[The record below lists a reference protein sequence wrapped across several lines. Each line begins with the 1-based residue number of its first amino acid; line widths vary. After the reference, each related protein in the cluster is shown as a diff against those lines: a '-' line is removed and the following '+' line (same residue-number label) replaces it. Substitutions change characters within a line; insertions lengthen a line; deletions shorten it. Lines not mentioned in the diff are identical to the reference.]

1 MSLMSSSPR
10 TPDPPAP
17 GPAGGPGTPGTPE
30 AARSRSSRRTRPW
43 FVLGSLV
50 AGVLVL
56 AGLAVF
62 LPLAFRESQAPPP
75 QVPAVTRAE
84 AQGMLDR
91 AAAALRAGDHAAFLA
106 ALPTG
111 DPGAR
116 KATEAL
122 YSHLQPL
129 PWTEFGLNASPAP
142 GHPGRYIVRAYG
154 MLGRAGPADR
164 VAAERDL
171 DFAHLGSSVVL
182 TADHTPEVARREYLM
197 WTHRP
202 LAIQRNGLVVVT
214 DRRGKKRA
222 LRLADAGAAAHARLA
237 AELGLRPK
245 AAVVVSVYASL
256 EDLRASLGGGP
267 AETRIRFFS
276 NAAPRMALHY
286 YRVRDV
292 GVLGP
297 SLDGTGAW
305 LPLMLAHE
313 LTHAYTAKWFFGTK
327 HAPTFLL
334 EGLGMAVEQ
343 GRDWTP
349 LKEEVA
355 TGNQLWPLPDVIGTE
370 DLWKGNSTEQVRLGY
385 LEAGSVMLYVAH
397 RWGLDK
403 VKPFVIAVADSDL
416 TAAGVGDAVQS
427 SLGVGWDDF
436 YGGWKDYVRALP

>member
-1 MSLMSSSPR
+1 M
-10 TPDPPAP
+10 P
-17 GPAGGPGTPGTPE
+17 GPAGAPGAPGTPGP
-30 AARSRSSRRTRPW
+30 ACPRDSRRARPW
-43 FVLGSLV
+43 FLLGSL
-50 AGVLVL
+50 AAAALVL
-56 AGLAVF
+56 AGLVVF
-62 LPLAFRESQAPPP
+62 LPLAFRESQAAPP
-75 QVPAVTRAE
+75 QVRAVTRAE
-84 AQGMLDR
+84 AQALLDR

-106 ALPTG
+106 ALPTV

-116 KATEAL
+116 KAIEAL

-129 PWTEFGLNASPAP
+129 PWSGFSFAAAP
-142 GHPGRYIVRAYG
+142 SRGHPGRFVVRAYG

-171 DFAHLGSSVVL
+171 DFEHLGTRVVV
-182 TADHTPEVARREYLM
+182 AGDHTPEVARREYLM
-197 WTHRP
+197 WTHQP
-202 LAIQRNGLVVVT
+202 LVIQRNGLVVVA
-214 DRRGKKRA
+214 DRRVKKRA
-222 LRLADAGAAAHARLA
+222 LRVADAGAAARARLA

-245 AAVVVSVYASL
+245 AAVVVSVYSSL

-276 NAAPRMALHY
+276 NAVPRMALHY

-313 LTHAYTAKWFFGTK
+313 LTHAYTAKWFLGTK

-355 TGNQLWPLPDVIGTE
+355 SGNQLWPLPDVIGTE

-385 LEAGSVMLYVAH
+385 LEAGSVVLYVAH

-403 VKPFVIAVADSDL
+403 VKPFAIAVADSDL
-416 TAAGVGDAVQS
+416 TAKGIGDAVRS

-436 YGGWKDYVRALP
+436 YAGWKDYVRALP